1 MNHRYVMIRYQTFGA
16 CVMIESF
23 FILLRILVKVL
34 IIYFIHICTEYQRKT
49 RHVFDQLKVDDEFI
63 LVWIWRMNLVD

>member
-1 MNHRYVMIRYQTFGA
+1 
-16 CVMIESF
+16 MIESF

-34 IIYFIHICTEYQRKT
+34 IIYLIHICTEYQRKT